1 MNNTGMP
8 NSTLNWSTPQ
18 ASAILEI
25 KLHSYFQ
32 RLQIPSTLQAVLSI
46 GHRLEQIMSGLE
58 QIMSG
63 HPDIVQRTII
73 PTKSIKYHKHDG
85 KFKLQIFLSFISRYI
100 ALFVIII

>member
-32 RLQIPSTLQAVLSI
+32 RLQIPSTLQT
-46 GHRLEQIMSGLE
+46 
-58 QIMSG
+58 
-63 HPDIVQRTII
+63 RTDNVGTRTDNVGTPRYSAENNHSCE
-73 PTKSIKYHKHDG
+73 PT
-85 KFKLQIFLSFISRYI
+85 
-100 ALFVIII
+100 

>member
-32 RLQIPSTLQAVLSI
+32 RLQLQAVLSI

-73 PTKSIKYHKHDG
+73 PVS
-85 KFKLQIFLSFISRYI
+85 LRNQIYQIS
-100 ALFVIII
+100 

>member
-46 GHRLEQIMSGLE
+46 GHRLEQIMSG
-58 QIMSG
+58 

-73 PTKSIKYHKHDG
+73 PVS
-85 KFKLQIFLSFISRYI
+85 LRNQIYQIS
-100 ALFVIII
+100 

>member
-18 ASAILEI
+18 AFAILEI

-73 PTKSIKYHKHDG
+73 PVS
-85 KFKLQIFLSFISRYI
+85 LRNQIYQIS
-100 ALFVIII
+100 

>member
-32 RLQIPSTLQAVLSI
+32 RLQIPSTLHAVLSI

-58 QIMSG
+58 QIMLGLEQIMSG

-73 PTKSIKYHKHDG
+73 PVS
-85 KFKLQIFLSFISRYI
+85 LRNQIYQIS
-100 ALFVIII
+100 

>member
-63 HPDIVQRTII
+63 HLDIVQRTII
-73 PTKSIKYHKHDG
+73 PVS
-85 KFKLQIFLSFISRYI
+85 LRNQIYQIS
-100 ALFVIII
+100 